1 MICFIDTFIFEK
13 NLNLNEQAYLT
24 DQCKKEL
31 CVYVR
36 HITKYAKTAHLHDL
50 QKVIVLK
57 CNDKIFFY
65 FLTQYQLITCILK
78 DWIKTDY

>member
-50 QKVIVLK
+50 QKVIAMK
-57 CNDKIFFY
+57 CNDKISST
-65 FLTQYQLITCILK
+65 FLLNI
-78 DWIKTDY
+78 D